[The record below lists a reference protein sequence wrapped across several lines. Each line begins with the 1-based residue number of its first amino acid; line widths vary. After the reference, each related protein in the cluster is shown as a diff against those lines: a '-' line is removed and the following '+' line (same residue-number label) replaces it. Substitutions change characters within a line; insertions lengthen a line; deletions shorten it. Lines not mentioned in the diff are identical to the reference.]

1 MYIGVMRVYYS
12 TMRALITSGHS
23 EDAQRKQ
30 TSWLTPPPFFYA
42 MSSQTADQ
50 AAAADS
56 STHVR
61 VVSLHDIDERV
72 GAAYK
77 TRDHFNAF
85 GTAVKSTLGK
95 TRKDFFYHLLQP
107 VTFVTPPS
115 MYRMYGEEA
124 VKHWLRGD
132 KNEKGW
138 LGNGALHKLVDML
151 YEDHRRFGVGDM
163 GSVWFDTDLV
173 GAGKSKKTRVAL
185 YYETSEDRF
194 TIMLDATFDHTW

>member
-1 MYIGVMRVYYS
+1 
-12 TMRALITSGHS
+12 
-23 EDAQRKQ
+23 
-30 TSWLTPPPFFYA
+30 
-42 MSSQTADQ
+42 MSSQTTDQ
-50 AAAADS
+50 AAAAADS
-56 STHVR
+56 SAHVS
-61 VVSLHDIDERV
+61 VVTLDELDKRV

-85 GTAVKSTLGK
+85 GTAVKSTLGR
-95 TRKDFFYHLLQP
+95 TREDFFRHFTRP
-107 VTFVTPPS
+107 VTFMTPPS

-132 KNEKGW
+132 NDEKGW
-138 LGNGALHKLVDML
+138 LGNGALHKLIDML
-151 YEDHRRFGVGDM
+151 YEDHQRFGVGGM

-194 TIMLDATFDHTW
+194 TIVLDATFDHTW